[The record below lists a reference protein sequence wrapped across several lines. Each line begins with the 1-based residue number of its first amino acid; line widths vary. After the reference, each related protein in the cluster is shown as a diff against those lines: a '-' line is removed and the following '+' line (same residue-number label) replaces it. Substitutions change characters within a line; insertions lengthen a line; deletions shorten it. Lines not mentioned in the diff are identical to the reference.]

1 MLWKKYKKMSKTQ
14 NKVSKTKNYKKLIWI
29 FWLLFFT
36 GFLAVGGVF
45 GIAALGYL
53 GPMPALEQLENPKT
67 NLATQIISFD
77 GKVLGKFYFKD
88 NRTPITF
95 DELPQNIVKA
105 LIATEDERY
114 YDHAGIDWRG
124 TLRAI
129 FYLGKKGG
137 ASTITQQLARQLFVG
152 VRSQNKIEALVQKIK
167 EWVLS
172 VQLERRYTKNEI
184 IAMYLNIYDFGYNA
198 DGVRSAAKIFFDTA
212 PQSLKIEESATLV
225 GMLKNSS
232 LYNPIRR
239 PEMVKIR
246 RNVVF
251 QQMLRNKLI
260 TSEEKDS
267 LSALPL
273 GIDFSPES
281 HREGLATYFRAYLQE
296 FVKKWIRENP
306 KADGSNYNIYRD
318 GLKIYTT
325 IDSRLQALG
334 ENAVSEHMKN
344 LQKEFFLQ
352 NTEELNPTAPFLDLR
367 EGEIDTLLTRTAY
380 RSERWRKGKVAGMD
394 EESILE
400 SFFKPVPMQVFS
412 WKGEI
417 DTIMT
422 PMDSI
427 RYYKHFLRA
436 ALMSM
441 EPQTGHVKAW
451 VGGFNYK
458 HFQYDQV
465 KQGRRQIGSTFKPF
479 LYATAIDQLKLS
491 PCDKLPD
498 ALYCIDAMKHGN
510 IDPWCP
516 KNSGD
521 RYGRT
526 RTLKNALAN
535 SVNTISARIM
545 DKVGPRPVIDLVK
558 KTGIT
563 SYIPKVPSIALGT
576 PDISLF
582 ELVGAYGTFA
592 NQGIYIQPIVIT
604 RIEDKKGTALF
615 EVVPKTKDVISEEA
629 AYVTINFMQG
639 VTEHGSGA
647 RLRHAGL
654 EETNYVYEKVVT
666 GYPYI
671 FENPIAGKTGTTQNQ
686 SDGWFM
692 GIVPNLVTG
701 VWVGGEDRSIHFE
714 EIAFGQG
721 ATMAL
726 PIWALYMKG
735 AYENDSLGISK
746 EDFLTPKIVSIPL
759 DCEEYEIDADP
770 NLPDKIEADLD
781 QLGF

>member
-1 MLWKKYKKMSKTQ
+1 MSNPKKKKT
-14 NKVSKTKNYKKLIWI
+14 NYKKFIWT
-29 FWLLFFT
+29 FWMLFFT
-36 GFLAVGGVF
+36 GILSVVGFFGVV
-45 GIAALGYL
+45 AYGYL
-53 GPMPALEQLENPKT
+53 GPMPPLEQLENPKT
-67 NLATQIISFD
+67 NLATQILSSD
-77 GKVLGKFYFKD
+77 GEVLGKFYFND
-88 NRTPITF
+88 NRTPISY
-95 DELPQNIVKA
+95 DELPQNIVDA

-124 TLRAI
+124 TLRAV

-152 VRSQNKIEALVQKIK
+152 VRSRNKMEAVLQKVK

-172 VQLERRYTKNEI
+172 VQLERRYTKKEI
-184 IAMYLNIYDFGYNA
+184 ITMYLNIYDFGYNA
-198 DGVRSAAKIFFDTA
+198 DGVRSAAKIYFDTTPDA
-212 PQSLKIEESATLV
+212 LALEQSATLV

-232 LYNPIRR
+232 LFNPLRR
-239 PEMVKIR
+239 PQMVKHR

-251 QQMLRNKLI
+251 QQMLRNELI
-260 TSEEKDS
+260 TEREKDS
-267 LSALPL
+267 FSALSL
-273 GIDFSPES
+273 EIDYMPES

-296 FVKKWIRENP
+296 FMKKWIRLNP
-306 KADGSNYNIYRD
+306 KPDGSSFNIYRD

-325 IDSRLQALG
+325 IDSRLQFLG
-334 ENAVSEHMKN
+334 EKAVSDHMKN
-344 LQKEFFLQ
+344 LQNEFFLQ
-352 NTEELNPTAPFLDLR
+352 NSKRLNPTAPFLDLR
-367 EGEIDTLLTRTAY
+367 PGEMDTLLTRTAY
-380 RSERWRKGKVAGMD
+380 RSERWRKGKAAGMD
-394 EESILE
+394 EKALLK
-400 SFFKPVPMQVFS
+400 SFSKAVPMQVFS
-412 WKGEI
+412 WKGEV

-422 PMDSI
+422 PIDSI

-436 ALMSM
+436 AMMSM
-441 EPQTGHVKAW
+441 EPQTGHIKAW

-465 KQGRRQIGSTFKPF
+465 RQGRRQIGSTFKPF

-498 ALYCIDAMKHGN
+498 ALYCIDAMRHGN
-510 IDPWCP
+510 IEPWCP

-521 RYGRT
+521 RYGRM

-545 DKVGPRPVIDLVK
+545 DKVGPRPVIALVK
-558 KTGIT
+558 KAGVT
-563 SYIPKVPSIALGT
+563 SYIPNVPSIALGT
-576 PDISLF
+576 PDISLY

-592 NQGIYIQPIVIT
+592 NQGIYIEPNVIT
-604 RIEDKKGTALF
+604 RIEDKNGMALF
-615 EVVPKTKDVISEEA
+615 ELVPNTRDVISEEA
-629 AYVTINFMQG
+629 AYVTVNLLQG

-654 EETNYVYEKVVT
+654 EKTNYIYEKAVT
-666 GYPYI
+666 GYPYV

-692 GIVPNLVTG
+692 GMVPNLVTG
-701 VWVGGEDRSIHFE
+701 VWVGGEDRSIHFK
-714 EIAFGQG
+714 EIGHGQG

-726 PIWALYMKG
+726 PIWGLYMKA
-735 AYENDSLGISK
+735 AYENEELGISQQ
-746 EDFLTPKIVSIPL
+746 EFLAPDVVSIQL
-759 DCEEYEIDADP
+759 DCEENDNDVDP
-770 NLPDKIEADLD
+770 TVPAKPKVDLD